1 MSVFDYGCGHG
12 ADIHHLREKGIEC
25 SGWDPVHR
33 SFEPIH
39 EADVVNLGYVV
50 NVIESAS
57 ERATTLNRA
66 WSLARRTLVIS
77 ARLGHERRLLG
88 GQECEDGVLT
98 ARGTF
103 QKFFEQHELH
113 TWIQETLDV
122 EAVAAAPGIF
132 LVFRSP
138 TERETFVA
146 SRFRH
151 RVAQPHIRVSEAL
164 FREHEAV
171 LAPLISFMEERGRP
185 PTAGELA
192 AADILIAIFGSLR
205 QAASILQRVFGADH
219 WSQTAAGRRKDLL
232 VYLALSKFGGRQRAS
247 DLPLATRN
255 DVKYHCGSYTRACE
269 EADRLLYSAAS
280 RPALEEAMCEA
291 TTGKLTP
298 GAFYIHS
305 DWAAGLSPVLRVYEG
320 CARALVGDVP
330 NTNIIKLS
338 REKFRVS
345 YLSYP
350 DFGRDPH
357 PSLDHSV
364 VVKLQ
369 ALDVRYR
376 SFDDSPN
383 PPILHRKDTLVDQS
397 DLCYEKYRRL
407 TEQEDRWD
415 LLDDSSEIG
424 TRDGWNRRLKER
436 GFRLSG
442 HRLVR
447 DRRM

>member
-1 MSVFDYGCGHG
+1 
-12 ADIHHLREKGIEC
+12 
-25 SGWDPVHR
+25 
-33 SFEPIH
+33 
-39 EADVVNLGYVV
+39 
-50 NVIESAS
+50 
-57 ERATTLNRA
+57 
-66 WSLARRTLVIS
+66 
-77 ARLGHERRLLG
+77 
-88 GQECEDGVLT
+88 
-98 ARGTF
+98 
-103 QKFFEQHELH
+103 
-113 TWIQETLDV
+113 
-122 EAVAAAPGIF
+122 
-132 LVFRSP
+132 
-138 TERETFVA
+138 
-146 SRFRH
+146 
-151 RVAQPHIRVSEAL
+151 
-164 FREHEAV
+164 
-171 LAPLISFMEERGRP
+171 
-185 PTAGELA
+185 
-192 AADILIAIFGSLR
+192 
-205 QAASILQRVFGADH
+205 
-219 WSQTAAGRRKDLL
+219 
-232 VYLALSKFGGRQRAS
+232 
-247 DLPLATRN
+247 
-255 DVKYHCGSYTRACE
+255 
-269 EADRLLYSAAS
+269 
-280 RPALEEAMCEA
+280 MCEA